1 MAGVNARRLEV
12 QGPTE
17 GPTRAQGPTWAD
29 RCGSGWRNELGFA
42 LRGLRGSGTAKRR
55 ISSQVRWLS
64 VARTSTW
71 RTPNDDKIFAVSGYD
86 VIGDIHGQA
95 DKLVGL
101 LRHLGY
107 NERQGAWRHSERTAV
122 SVGDLIDRGPRQL
135 DSIRIPRAMVEA
147 GTGIGFVW
155 LAVELPVIQSVVG
168 TVSLSSLQWLVV
180 VLLAMLAP
188 AAVEVDKAIRR
199 RG

>member
-1 MAGVNARRLEV
+1 
-12 QGPTE
+12 
-17 GPTRAQGPTWAD
+17 
-29 RCGSGWRNELGFA
+29 
-42 LRGLRGSGTAKRR
+42 
-55 ISSQVRWLS
+55 LS

-122 SVGDLIDRGPRQL
+122 SVGDLIDRGPKQL

-155 LAVELPVIQSVVG
+155 LAVELPVIQRVVG